1 MGRDG
6 GIRVREGKILKSGA
20 VSPAGKR
27 RRGEGRREKRS
38 TMKSFDSQPYGQMQ
52 RGTRG
57 YSDQP

>member
-1 MGRDG
+1 M
-6 GIRVREGKILKSGA
+6 RVREGKPLKTRA

-27 RRGEGRREKRS
+27 RTEEGRGEKRS